1 MDLNS
6 YDHFSKVPDVAIE
19 RSRFSKPYDHKTTF
33 DAGQLVPFYIEDCL
47 PASTYQIS
55 TAMAVRMA
63 TPIFPVM
70 DNCYLDF
77 YYFFVPYR
85 ILWDHWL
92 EFMGENRS
100 SYWTQQTDYY
110 VPQLTA
116 SSGGFKA
123 GSVADHFG
131 FPTGVSGIK
140 VSQFPFRA
148 YCMIWNEWFR
158 NENTDN
164 PTYNITSDADLNS
177 GAGFTALYGD
187 ALLSVC
193 REHDYFSDALPQPQK
208 MEPVTIP
215 LAGSAIVKTSLNPS
229 AHEDLTA
236 NPLQFRIIGSSSA
249 SASGKYPMYSSVAP
263 STGSG
268 IAYVRVDGSPVV
280 DGQTLG
286 VVPSNLYAD
295 MSSVTAATIN
305 DLRMAFATQRYA
317 ERLAYGGSRYTEQ
330 LNTFY
335 GLTTQDSR
343 LQRPEF
349 LGSDRVTINMSQV
362 LQTSSTDTTSPQGNT
377 AAYSLTVGSGK
388 APITYSTQEHGIIM
402 GLCCVRHTR
411 TYQQGI
417 NREWS
422 RRELFDFYQP
432 TFAHLG
438 NQAILNKEIYA
449 QGSAASDDGV
459 FGYQEAWGEYRYK
472 PSHVTGEFRSNY
484 SNSLDPWHYADYYN
498 RLPILSTGWMAEGKD
513 EIDRTLAVKTQNQF
527 IADFHVSTVLTAP
540 MPLYSVP
547 GLLDH
552 F

>member
-1 MDLNS
+1 MNLNS
-6 YDHFSKVPDVAIE
+6 YETFSKVPDVSIE

-33 DAGQLVPFYIEDCL
+33 DAGKLVPFYIEDCL

-70 DNCYLDF
+70 DNAYLDF

-85 ILWDHWL
+85 LLWQHWK
-92 EFMGENRS
+92 EFQGENTS
-100 SYWTQQTDYY
+100 GYWTQQTDYF
-110 VPQLTA
+110 VPQL
-116 SSGGFKA
+116 SSGNNGFSA
-123 GSVADHFG
+123 GSLADHFG
-131 FPTGVSGIK
+131 FPTNVPNIK

-148 YCMIWNEWFR
+148 YCLIWNEWFR

-164 PTYNITSDADLNS
+164 PTYFIDTDLDLTYE
-177 GAGFTALYGD
+177 GVEGTTALYGGN
-187 ALLSVC
+187 LLSVC

-208 MEPVTIP
+208 MEPVRIP
-215 LAGSAIVKTSLNPS
+215 MVGN
-229 AHEDLTA
+229 
-236 NPLQFRIIGSSSA
+236 
-249 SASGKYPMYSSVAP
+249 AP
-263 STGSG
+263 VITGSEENINAEPNHPSMKFAYDYVDWPGG
-268 IAYVRVDGSPVV
+268 IHPLVVMKDGTGAASIESSDAYSNATVNANLNMR
-280 DGQTLG
+280 
-286 VVPSNLYAD
+286 PSNLYAD
-295 MSSVTAATIN
+295 LSGVTAATIN

-362 LQTSSTDTTSPQGNT
+362 LQTSSTNDTSPQGNT

-449 QGSAASDDGV
+449 KGDTVFDDEV
-459 FGYQEAWGEYRYK
+459 FGYQECWSEYRYK
-472 PSHVTGEFRSNY
+472 PSHVTAEFRSNY
-484 SNSLDPWHYADYYN
+484 PQSLDAWHYADYYAA
-498 RLPILSTGWMAEGKD
+498 LPTLSQSWMQEGDAE
-513 EIDRTLAVKTQNQF
+513 IARTLAVKTQNQF
-527 IADFHVSTVLTAP
+527 IADFHVTTLLTAP

>member
-1 MDLNS
+1 MNLNS
-6 YDHFSKVPDVAIE
+6 YEHFSSVPSIDIE
-19 RSRFSKPYDHKTTF
+19 RSRFSKPYSHKTTF
-33 DAGQLVPFYIEDCL
+33 NAGQLVPFYIEDAL
-47 PASTYQIS
+47 PASTYELS
-55 TAMAVRMA
+55 TAFACRMA

-85 ILWDHWL
+85 LLWEHWR
-92 EFMGENRS
+92 EFNGENRDGF
-100 SYWTQQTDYY
+100 WTQKTDYY
-110 VPQLTA
+110 VPHLTA
-116 SSGGFKA
+116 GVGGFRI
-123 GSVADHFG
+123 GSLADHFG
-131 FPTGVSGIK
+131 FPVGVPGIS

-148 YCMIWNEWFR
+148 YALIWNEWFR

-164 PTYNITSDADLNS
+164 PTYFINSDTDLTSNLNMP
-177 GAGFTALYGD
+177 LYGGD
-187 ALLSVC
+187 LLSVC

-208 MEPVTIP
+208 SEPVTLP
-215 LAGSAIVKTSLNPS
+215 MTGNAPVVTKTFQTDAADLGPGLSLYVPNAPSLTSGAHMLVGSYASSSKTASLNITSTDQPVG
-229 AHEDLTA
+229 ATYYTAIPDNLFADL
-236 NPLQFRIIGSSSA
+236 
-249 SASGKYPMYSSVAP
+249 SG
-263 STGSG
+263 
-268 IAYVRVDGSPVV
+268 
-280 DGQTLG
+280 
-286 VVPSNLYAD
+286 
-295 MSSVTAATIN
+295 VTAATIN

-349 LGSDRVTINMSQV
+349 LGSDRITINMTQV
-362 LQTSSTDTTSPQGNT
+362 LQTSGTTDSSPQGNT
-377 AAYSLTVGSGK
+377 AAFSLTTGARQ

-402 GLCCVRHTR
+402 GLMCIRHNR

-438 NQAILNKEIYA
+438 NQPILNKEIYA
-449 QGSAASDDGV
+449 VGSGGTGTDNGV
-459 FGYQEAWGEYRYK
+459 FGYQEAWSEYRYK
-472 PSHVTGEFRSNY
+472 PSHVTGEMRSDAPA
-484 SNSLDPWHYADYYN
+484 SLDVWHYADNYDK
-498 RLPILSTGWMAEGKD
+498 LPTLSQSWMQEGRG
-513 EIDRTLAVKTQNQF
+513 EIERTLAVQNHDQF
-527 IADFHVSTVLTAP
+527 IADIAVNTLLTAP

>member
-1 MDLNS
+1 MNLNS
-6 YDHFSKVPDVAIE
+6 YETFSKVPDVAIE

-33 DAGQLVPFYIEDCL
+33 DAGKLVPFYIEDCL

-70 DNCYLDF
+70 DNCYLDL
-77 YYFFVPYR
+77 YWFFVPYR
-85 ILWDHWL
+85 LLWTHWK
-92 EFMGENRS
+92 EFNGENTS
-100 SYWTQQTDYY
+100 GYWTQQTDYF
-110 VPQLTA
+110 VPQLN
-116 SSGGFKA
+116 SGTTGFLQ
-123 GSVADHFG
+123 GSLADHFG
-131 FPTGVSGIK
+131 FPINVPNIK

-164 PTYNITSDADLNS
+164 PTYNITGDDDLTYTS
-177 GAGFTALYGD
+177 GNQPLYGGGNLS
-187 ALLSVC
+187 LLSVC

-208 MEPVTIP
+208 MEPVRIP
-215 LAGSAIVKTSLNPS
+215 MVGNAPVRTSDTPVVTESQTAMQLGGTDVSGFAGNHPLIVKAMSGGGGYS
-229 AHEDLTA
+229 EVYTA
-236 NPLQFRIIGSSSA
+236 AGNSSA
-249 SASGKYPMYSSVAP
+249 TADYP
-263 STGSG
+263 
-268 IAYVRVDGSPVV
+268 
-280 DGQTLG
+280 LW
-286 VVPSNLYAD
+286 PSNLYAD
-295 MSSVTAATIN
+295 MTGVTSATIN

-362 LQTSSTDTTSPQGNT
+362 LQTSSTNDTSPQGNT
-377 AAYSLTVGSGK
+377 AAFSLTVGSGK

-438 NQAILNKEIYA
+438 NQAILNKEIF
-449 QGSAASDDGV
+449 ASGNRFDDEV
-459 FGYQEAWGEYRYK
+459 FGYQECWGEYRYK
-472 PSHVTGEFRSNY
+472 PSHVTAEFRSNY
-484 SNSLDPWHYADYYN
+484 PQSLDAWHYADFYES
-498 RLPILSTGWMAEGKD
+498 RPTLSQSWMQEGDAEI
-513 EIDRTLAVKTQNQF
+513 ERTLAVKTQNQF
-527 IADFHVSTVLTAP
+527 IADFHVTTLLTAP

>member
-6 YDHFSKVPDVAIE
+6 YSHFSEVPDVAIE

-33 DAGQLVPFYIEDCL
+33 DAGKLVPFYIEDCL
-47 PASTYQIS
+47 PASTYQIG

-116 SSGGFKA
+116 NGVNGFEV

-131 FPTGVSGIK
+131 FPVGVPGIK
-140 VSQFPFRA
+140 VSQLPFRA

-158 NENTDN
+158 NENTDS
-164 PTYNITSDADLNS
+164 PIYNITGDADIGS
-177 GAGFTALYGD
+177 STGPTALYGNN
-187 ALLSVC
+187 LLSVC

-215 LAGSAIVKTSLNPS
+215 LAGYAPVVTRSTPIEKDNDS
-229 AHEDLTA
+229 
-236 NPLQFRIIGSSSA
+236 NPLQFYSRLGFPSGVNGLVLTTDNGLVTSLSAVPAPSSA
-249 SASGKYPMYSSVAP
+249 TSPT
-263 STGSG
+263 TG
-268 IAYVRVDGSPVV
+268 VW
-280 DGQTLG
+280 
-286 VVPSNLYAD
+286 PSNLYAD
-295 MSSVTAATIN
+295 MSGVTATTIN

-362 LQTSSTDTTSPQGNT
+362 LQTSSTDSTSPQGNT

-449 QGSAASDDGV
+449 QGFGHADVDDEV

-484 SNSLDPWHYADYYN
+484 SKSLDPWHYADYYEG
-498 RLPILSTGWMAEGKD
+498 LPTLSSGWMAEGNE
-513 EIDRTLAVKTQNQF
+513 EIERTLAVKTQNQF
-527 IADFHVSTVLTAP
+527 IADFHVSTIVTAP

>member
-6 YDHFSKVPDVAIE
+6 YEHFSKVPDAAIE

-55 TAMAVRMA
+55 TAMAVRMS

-85 ILWDHWL
+85 ILWDHWID
-92 EFMGENRS
+92 FMGENRS
-100 SYWTQQTDYY
+100 GFWTQQTDYY
-110 VPQLTA
+110 VPFLAA
-116 SSGGFKA
+116 SDSGGFAA
-123 GSVADHFG
+123 GSLADHFG
-131 FPTGVSGIK
+131 FPTQIGGIK

-164 PTYNITSDADLNS
+164 PTYNITSDSDLNS
-177 GAGFTALYGD
+177 ASGSSALYGGE
-187 ALLSVC
+187 LLHVC

-215 LAGSAIVKTSLNPS
+215 MTGNAPVLTSNKYVDPSETPLKLNPIVGS
-229 AHEDLTA
+229 LPAG
-236 NPLQFRIIGSSSA
+236 NNFIGYTQGGDGDNLLS
-249 SASGKYPMYSSVAP
+249 
-263 STGSG
+263 
-268 IAYVRVDGSPVV
+268 YVRAEGAGTIMSSLPVY
-280 DGQTLG
+280 
-286 VVPSNLYAD
+286 PANLYAD
-295 MSSVTAATIN
+295 LSGVTAATIN

-438 NQAILNKEIYA
+438 NQAILNKEIFA
-449 QGSAASDDGV
+449 RGNDTLLDNDV

-472 PSHVTGEFRSNY
+472 PSHVTNEFRSNY
-484 SNSLDPWHYADYYN
+484 EKSLDVWHYADYYSSM
-498 RLPILSTGWMAEGKD
+498 PTLSQGWMSEGKD
-513 EIDRTLAVKTQNQF
+513 EIARTLAVKTQSQF
-527 IADFHVSTVLTAP
+527 IADFHVTTLLTAP

>member
-1 MDLNS
+1 MMNLNS
-6 YDHFSKVPDVAIE
+6 YETFSKVPDVAIE

-33 DAGQLVPFYIEDCL
+33 DAGKLVPFYIEDCL

-70 DNCYLDF
+70 DNSYLDLF
-77 YYFFVPYR
+77 WFFVPYR
-85 ILWDHWL
+85 LLWQHWK
-92 EFMGENRS
+92 EFNGENTGG
-100 SYWTQQTDYY
+100 YWTQQTDYY
-110 VPQLTA
+110 VPQLN
-116 SSGGFKA
+116 SGNDGFSA
-123 GSVADHFG
+123 GSLADHFG
-131 FPTGVSGIK
+131 FPTNVPNIK

-148 YCMIWNEWFR
+148 YCLVWNEWFR

-164 PTYNITSDADLNS
+164 PTYFIDTDVDLTYANAPDTNS
-177 GAGFTALYGD
+177 ALYGGN
-187 ALLSVC
+187 LLSVC

-208 MEPVTIP
+208 MEPVRIP
-215 LAGSAIVKTSLNPS
+215 MVGDAPVLTADHYTATSLGSPP
-229 AHEDLTA
+229 
-236 NPLQFRIIGSSSA
+236 PLKFFGDKLPL
-249 SASGKYPMYSSVAP
+249 SGVHPLVATSGTGYMQLETTEGNSSVVP
-263 STGSG
+263 DT
-268 IAYVRVDGSPVV
+268 
-280 DGQTLG
+280 TLW
-286 VVPSNLYAD
+286 PANLYAD
-295 MSSVTAATIN
+295 LSGVTAATIN

-362 LQTSSTDTTSPQGNT
+362 LQTSATNDTSPQGNT
-377 AAYSLTVGSGK
+377 AAFSLTVGAGK
-388 APITYSTQEHGIIM
+388 APITYSTQEHGIII

-438 NQAILNKEIYA
+438 NQAILNKEIF
-449 QGSAASDDGV
+449 ASGNRFDDEV
-459 FGYQEAWGEYRYK
+459 FGYQECWGEYRYK
-472 PSHVTGEFRSNY
+472 PSHVTAEFRSNY
-484 SNSLDPWHYADYYN
+484 PQSLDAWHYADFYES
-498 RLPILSTGWMAEGKD
+498 RPTLSQSWMQEGDAEI
-513 EIDRTLAVKTQNQF
+513 ERTLAVKTQNQF
-527 IADFHVSTVLTAP
+527 IADFHVTTLLTAP

>member
-6 YDHFSKVPDVAIE
+6 YEHFSKVPDVAIE
-19 RSRFSKPYDHKTTF
+19 RSRFSKPYDHKTSF

-55 TAMAVRMA
+55 TAMAVRMS

-85 ILWDHWL
+85 ILWEHWID
-92 EFMGENRS
+92 FMGENRTGF
-100 SYWTQQTDYY
+100 WTQPTDFY

-116 SSGGFKA
+116 GKAGFVP

-131 FPTGVSGIK
+131 FPIGVANIK

-164 PTYNITSDADLNS
+164 PTYFLTSDADITSFPNAS
-177 GAGFTALYGD
+177 ALYGGH
-187 ALLSVC
+187 LLNVC

-208 MEPVTIP
+208 MEPVVIP
-215 LAGSAIVKTSLNPS
+215 MVGDAPVKTYNDKYVTSTAPMRIEGLVGELPS
-229 AHEDLTA
+229 GNQLLGFVKD
-236 NPLQFRIIGSSSA
+236 
-249 SASGKYPMYSSVAP
+249 
-263 STGSG
+263 GSG
-268 IAYVRVDGSPVV
+268 DFNVVQESIDGVTLIGTNYVY
-280 DGQTLG
+280 
-286 VVPSNLYAD
+286 PSNLFAD
-295 MSSVTAATIN
+295 LSSVTVATIN

-449 QGSAASDDGV
+449 DGTASDNEV
-459 FGYQEAWGEYRYK
+459 FGFQEAWGEYRYK
-472 PSHVTGEFRSNY
+472 PSHVTNEFRSNY
-484 SNSLDPWHYADYYN
+484 EKSLDVWHYADYYSS
-498 RLPILSTGWMAEGKD
+498 LPTLSQGWMSEGKD
-513 EIDRTLAVKTQNQF
+513 EIDRTLAVKTQSQF
-527 IADFHVSTVLTAP
+527 IADFHVSTLLTAP

>member
-1 MDLNS
+1 MNLNS
-6 YDHFSKVPDVAIE
+6 YETFSKVPDVAIE

-33 DAGQLVPFYIEDCL
+33 DAGKLVPFYIEDCL

-70 DNCYLDF
+70 DNAYLDLF
-77 YYFFVPYR
+77 WFFVPYR
-85 ILWDHWL
+85 LLWQHWR
-92 EFMGENRS
+92 EFNGENTS
-100 SYWTQQTDYY
+100 GYWTQQTDYF
-110 VPQLTA
+110 VPQLI
-116 SSGGFKA
+116 SGNDGFSA
-123 GSVADHFG
+123 GSLADHFG
-131 FPTGVSGIK
+131 FPTNVPNIK

-148 YCMIWNEWFR
+148 YCLIWNEWFR

-164 PTYNITSDADLNS
+164 PTYFIDTDVDLIYANAPDTN
-177 GAGFTALYGD
+177 GALYGGN
-187 ALLSVC
+187 LLSVC

-208 MEPVTIP
+208 MEPVRIP
-215 LAGSAIVKTSLNPS
+215 MVGDAPVKTSD
-229 AHEDLTA
+229 DLGPWDPNSPPLKFFGDSLPTA
-236 NPLQFRIIGSSSA
+236 GVHPLVMKSGTGYTQLESTSGSSS
-249 SASGKYPMYSSVAP
+249 V
-263 STGSG
+263 
-268 IAYVRVDGSPVV
+268 SPNT
-280 DGQTLG
+280 TLW
-286 VVPSNLYAD
+286 PANLYAD
-295 MSSVTAATIN
+295 LTGVTAATIN

-362 LQTSSTDTTSPQGNT
+362 LQTSSTDSTSPQGNT
-377 AAYSLTVGSGK
+377 AAFSLTVGSGK

-438 NQAILNKEIYA
+438 NQAILNKEIF
-449 QGSAASDDGV
+449 ASGNHFDDEV
-459 FGYQEAWGEYRYK
+459 FGYQECWSEYRYK
-472 PSHVTGEFRSNY
+472 PSHVTAEFRSNY
-484 SNSLDPWHYADYYN
+484 PQSLDVWHYADHYES
-498 RLPILSTGWMAEGKD
+498 RPTLSQSWMQEGDAEI
-513 EIDRTLAVKTQNQF
+513 ERTLAVKTQNQF
-527 IADFHVSTVLTAP
+527 IADFHVTTLLTAP

>member
-6 YDHFSKVPDVAIE
+6 YSHFSKVPDVAIE

-33 DAGQLVPFYIEDCL
+33 DAGKLVPFYIEDCL

-55 TAMAVRMA
+55 TSMAVRMA

-92 EFMGENRS
+92 EFMGENRA

-110 VPQLTA
+110 VPQLIA
-116 SSGGFKA
+116 NGDHGFEV

-131 FPTGVSGIK
+131 FPVGVPGVK

-148 YCMIWNEWFR
+148 YCMIWNDWFR
-158 NENTDN
+158 NENIDS
-164 PTYNITSDADLNS
+164 PIYNITGDADIGS
-177 GAGFTALYGD
+177 STGPTALYGNN
-187 ALLSVC
+187 LLYVC

-215 LAGSAIVKTSLNPS
+215 VAGLAPVVTRSKEIEKDNTS
-229 AHEDLTA
+229 
-236 NPLQFRIIGSSSA
+236 NPLQFYANPGVSSGYHDLVLNTN
-249 SASGKYPMYSSVAP
+249 ASGVTSLAVG
-263 STGSG
+263 STTSTPPTYG
-268 IAYVRVDGSPVV
+268 
-280 DGQTLG
+280 LW
-286 VVPSNLYAD
+286 PSNLYAD
-295 MSSVTAATIN
+295 MSGVTATTIN

-349 LGSDRVTINMSQV
+349 LGSDRITINMSQV

-438 NQAILNKEIYA
+438 NQPILNKEIFA
-449 QGSAASDDGV
+449 QGFSASDLDDEV

-472 PSHVTGEFRSNY
+472 PSHVTGEFRSSY
-484 SNSLDPWHYADYYN
+484 SKSLDPWHYADHYQY
-498 RLPILSTGWMAEGKD
+498 LPTLSSGWMAEGKE
-513 EIDRTLAVKTQNQF
+513 EISRTLAVKTQNQF